1 MAKIQNKNISHC
13 HFDIIYPPW
22 NTSNISNDDKRCKS
36 SQFIVI
42 YLYLQNNSQIHHDM
56 RLDLTDACRDIL
68 GDPWVTGASR
78 KQWQRVRR
86 NRRVGKQPFSPLLL
100 TPSPSAIIFHSPQF
114 PAHPMIC
121 PWVSRMQGGTVS
133 GTEYSSQHI
142 TCSDRNPLCYE
153 SASNDSQPSTQCMA
167 HCTS

>member
-1 MAKIQNKNISHC
+1 MAKIQNKNISHW

-22 NTSNISNDDKRCKS
+22 NTSNISNHNKRCKS

-86 NRRVGKQPFSPLLL
+86 NRREGKQPFSPLLF

-114 PAHPMIC
+114 
-121 PWVSRMQGGTVS
+121 S